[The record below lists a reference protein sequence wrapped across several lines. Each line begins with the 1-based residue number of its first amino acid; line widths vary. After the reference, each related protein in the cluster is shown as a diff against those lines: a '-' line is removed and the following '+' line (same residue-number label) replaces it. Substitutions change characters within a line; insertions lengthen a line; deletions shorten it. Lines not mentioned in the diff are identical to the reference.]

1 MRLTIRTFVA
11 AALVAGAFTLAVPA
25 PAAHAESLALKV
37 RQEQHFNLP
46 RRGLSMAQV
55 ARDYGAPERKLQ
67 TRGGDTRLHPPIHR
81 WEYANFIVYFERS
94 HVIHSVLATPGP
106 HALTEPGYH

>member
-1 MRLTIRTFVA
+1 MMRSTRYLLA
-11 AALVAGAFTLAVPA
+11 AALLLAASPFLLPA
-25 PAAHAESLALKV
+25 PAAHAESVQMKV

-55 ARDYGAPERKLQ
+55 EREYGAPERKLQ

-81 WEYANFIVYFERS
+81 WEYPTYIVYFERS
-94 HVIHSVLATPGP
+94 HVIHAVLRTPGP
-106 HALTEPGYH
+106 HSI

>member
-1 MRLTIRTFVA
+1 MTRLTRCLLA
-11 AALVAGAFTLAVPA
+11 AAVTLTASSLALPV
-25 PAAHAESLALKV
+25 AAHAESLRVKV

-55 ARDYGAPERKLQ
+55 ESRYGAPERKLQ

-81 WEYANFIVYFERS
+81 WEYASYIVYFERN
-94 HVIHSVLATPGP
+94 HVIHAVMRTPGP
-106 HALTEPGYH
+106 HALPGPRRH